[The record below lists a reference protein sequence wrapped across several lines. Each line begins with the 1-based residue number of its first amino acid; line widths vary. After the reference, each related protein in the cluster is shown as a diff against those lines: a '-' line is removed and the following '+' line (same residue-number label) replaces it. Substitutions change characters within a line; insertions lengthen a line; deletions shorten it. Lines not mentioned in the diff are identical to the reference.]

1 MIDRQGMSGEPAVGA
16 AVRLHDKPI
25 IGKMVGANI
34 WELFVE
40 GEPAEALAALF
51 NDCAL
56 DFVVIHG
63 LGGLVSRRFVGDL
76 AHGCGGGLERLV
88 IRREGAG
95 TALAS
100 LCYADLRASNG
111 RFVRVF
117 STDVASENG
126 ATKLAIR
133 SLLLSRARTAVA
145 LLGEMPAHQMEDA
158 LIEMGRTVS
167 LGEHRHRTMVIQPAY
182 ESVHT
187 DASLI
192 GMMPYSKITVRRAA
206 AGRQASDAW
215 PFLSGTWSMDR
226 AASEAGGR
234 FRASEYDE
242 GIAYEPVAVEPMLVR
257 ERVSQG
263 VSPSPSASTAA
274 TSQAE
279 SLDALVKSVMLLRG
293 EGMCCVFNV
302 RSLAVLAQAGSSSLD
317 ASQLARQGRLLMAA
331 MQTGSQP
338 LQMGKAIK
346 EATIRF
352 AGHVLLMRELAGQ
365 ADLWVMAL
373 LHAEAELET
382 RSCEEVLTV
391 AVERYTRRL

>member
-1 MIDRQGMSGEPAVGA
+1 MMDRQGMSGAPAVG
-16 AVRLHDKPI
+16 VSLRLHDKPV
-25 IGKMVGANI
+25 IGQMVGANI
-34 WELFVE
+34 WELSVA
-40 GEPAEALAALF
+40 GEPAAALAARF
-51 NDCAL
+51 DACSL
-56 DFVVIHG
+56 DFVVLHG

-76 AHGCGGGLERLV
+76 AHGCGGVLERLV

-117 STDVASENG
+117 STDVASEHG
-126 ATKLAIR
+126 TTKLAIR
-133 SLLLSRARTAVA
+133 SMLLSRARTAVA
-145 LLGEMPAHQMEDA
+145 LVGEMPAHQMEDA
-158 LIEMGRTVS
+158 LIEMGRAVS
-167 LGEHRHRTMVIQPAY
+167 QGSHRHRTMVIQPAY

-192 GMMPYSKITVRRAA
+192 GMVQHSKITVRRAA
-206 AGRQASDAW
+206 AVRQAADAW
-215 PFLSGTWSMDR
+215 PFLSGTWVMDR
-226 AASEAGGR
+226 AASEADGG

-242 GIAYEPVAVEPMLVR
+242 GIAYEPVIVAPLLAR
-257 ERVSQG
+257 EQVSG
-263 VSPSPSASTAA
+263 EVSPPPLVAKTA

-279 SLDALVKSVMLLRG
+279 SLDALVKSVMALRG

-302 RSLAVLAQAGSSSLD
+302 RSLAVLAQAGSSGLD

-338 LQMGKAIK
+338 LQVGKAIK

-352 AGHVLLMRELAGQ
+352 AGHLLLMRELAGQ
-365 ADLWVMAL
+365 ADLWVLAL
-373 LHAEAELET
+373 LHADAGVDT
-382 RSCEEVLTV
+382 RSSEEVLSI
-391 AVERYTRRL
+391 AIERYARRL